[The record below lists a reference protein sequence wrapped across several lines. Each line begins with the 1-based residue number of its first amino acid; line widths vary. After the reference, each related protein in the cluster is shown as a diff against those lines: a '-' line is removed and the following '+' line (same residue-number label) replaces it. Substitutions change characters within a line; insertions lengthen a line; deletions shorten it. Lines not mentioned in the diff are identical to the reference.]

1 MTKKG
6 GKVGELHLAK
16 LWMLLFKVKLER
28 RRLVVRHNLTALLA
42 LEAKLASVVGDLLKE
57 LVVACLGIL
66 LLDRHTCME

>member
-1 MTKKG
+1 
-6 GKVGELHLAK
+6 
-16 LWMLLFKVKLER
+16 MLGLEVKLER

-66 LLDRHTCME
+66 LLDRHT